1 MNRGFW
7 HGMDPVLCL
16 RDVSGHPLYGFGF
29 VRKKALV
36 KILGRAL
43 ALMAMLASCVFAVPA
58 LAFAAEPTV
67 IEVGSGAEFD
77 NAVATIN
84 GAAGGDYV
92 IKLTDDFESG
102 GASFSSAC
110 ATTILGGG
118 HTITLPSR
126 DTSLFVQAGSQLN
139 LGSAD
144 GSDALTIKGGS
155 EQNNDAPGLL
165 YVQGAC
171 SMYSGVTVSDREGN
185 NYFGGGVTVEGGT
198 FHMYGGTIKKC
209 GINGGS
215 VCYGGGVGVIY
226 GGSFVMDAGE
236 ITGCYAIS
244 PSVPGMSF
252 TSFGGGVFVMG
263 GSFVMN
269 GGTISD
275 NRADMGGGV
284 MLYGNSAVVNIEG
297 GTITGNT
304 ATMYGGGLAAVRNSG
319 AVVVSNTKLCNNV
332 AGVAA
337 SDVYLNDSPAK
348 LSSAKGMGERYLGK
362 PDDETNKRIDGWYLD
377 DESPRYVDQSK
388 DGRQEYLDYADIDS
402 EDEVCLIAATSGSL
416 SEFYAKYEFRGT
428 SFGMSLPDSVLNLMP
443 KDANTYATGDVL
455 SAIAPAKRVVE
466 VSGGTWTF
474 KGYERESVTADATTA
489 DSEGNVTF
497 VGVWEFAEKI
507 SSPSSSGNGGK
518 NGTNDAPS
526 AGAEQ
531 GGSSSGIPQ
540 TGDAASAALYLV
552 LIASAASLLSA
563 RLLSR
568 R

>member
-118 HTITLPSR
+118 HTITLGQYS
-126 DTSLFVQAGSQLN
+126 SLSVAKGTQLN

-144 GSDALTIKGGS
+144 DGSTLTISGGNKQS
-155 EQNNDAPGLL
+155 NDVPGLL
-165 YVQGAC
+165 YVQGSC
-171 SMYSGVTVSDREGN
+171 NMYSGVTVSDRKGE
-185 NYFGGGVTVEGGT
+185 NYFGGGVTVQGGT

-466 VSGGTWTF
+466 VS
-474 KGYERESVTADATTA
+474 
-489 DSEGNVTF
+489 
-497 VGVWEFAEKI
+497 EFAEKI